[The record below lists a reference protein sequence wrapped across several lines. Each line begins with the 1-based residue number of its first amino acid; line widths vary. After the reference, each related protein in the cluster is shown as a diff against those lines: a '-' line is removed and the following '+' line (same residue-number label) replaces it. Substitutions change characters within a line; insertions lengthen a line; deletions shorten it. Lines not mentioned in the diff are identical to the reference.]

1 MHASF
6 HSNPWGNTRPLIRT
20 AETHTPMHIII
31 YSDQRGPAPALSQS
45 QCQRAKMWPVFLRR
59 RSGGGVYACILSFK
73 IVCLE
78 RDHSRRRATTGNHFP
93 DLRIHSSCAMYSGPG
108 AGGVGPICEVPSL
121 LPHANA
127 SAQLLFNIN
136 GGERYPAP
144 HTTAT
149 PPRPPADRSLPDSE
163 KQKRGITVTQ
173 AGGERSPQH
182 L

>member
-1 MHASF
+1 MRASF
-6 HSNPWGNTRPLIRT
+6 HLKSSVLSVTTAADERPPEIISPT
-20 AETHTPMHIII
+20 SVYTPHVLCTV
-31 YSDQRGPAPALSQS
+31 A
-45 QCQRAKMWPVFLRR
+45 RAR
-59 RSGGGVYACILSFK
+59 
-73 IVCLE
+73 
-78 RDHSRRRATTGNHFP
+78 
-93 DLRIHSSCAMYSGPG
+93 
-108 AGGVGPICEVPSL
+108 GGVGPICEVPSL